1 MKKESFA
8 KRRILPLV
16 KAKAFTLF
24 CFLIVLVILFTVWAQ
39 IVGKNFFAASTIR
52 NIFQSLVVTSF
63 LTIGSGCLLIAGNV
77 DLSLSSIG
85 CFGGIVVAASAN
97 NGLPWF
103 VCIILGLLLCAVLG
117 LINGI
122 MVSKFR
128 FPAFI
133 ATLGMTSI
141 AKGATYIYSQF
152 SNKGVAANIN
162 FKSPVIEFLGKGKLF
177 GLPFGIY
184 VMVVFF
190 IIYGILISKTR
201 FGMRMVL
208 VGGNPVAAQLAGI
221 NANKILIILFV
232 NGAVL
237 SGVAGV
243 FNSAR
248 LAQGSLTALSTNQF
262 SGLTA
267 AILGGISFGGG
278 VGGMGGAFI
287 GLLILNTFQIGM
299 NVVGVNPFWVTVFS
313 GILLLVALA
322 VDFFQMQAK
331 AAAKKA

>member
-24 CFLIVLVILFTVWAQ
+24 CFLIVLVILFTVWAK
-39 IVGKNFFAASTIR
+39 IVDKNFFAASTIR

-77 DLSLSSIG
+77 DLSLSTIG
-85 CFGGIVVAASAN
+85 CFGGIVVAASAK

-152 SNKGVAANIN
+152 SNGGTAANIN
-162 FKSPVIEFLGKGKLF
+162 FKSPVIEYLGKGKLF
-177 GLPFGIY
+177 GLPVGIY
-184 VMVVFF
+184 IMIVFF
-190 IIYGILISKTR
+190 IVYGILISKTR

-237 SGVAGV
+237 SGVAGI

-248 LAQGSLTALSTNQF
+248 LAQGSLTALATNQF

>member
-24 CFLIVLVILFTVWAQ
+24 CFLIVLVILFTVWAK
-39 IVGKNFFAASTIR
+39 IVDKNFFAASTIR

-85 CFGGIVVAASAN
+85 CFGGIVVAASAK

-152 SNKGVAANIN
+152 SNGGTAANIN
-162 FKSPVIEFLGKGKLF
+162 FKNDVIEFLGKGKVF

-248 LAQGSLTALSTNQF
+248 LAQGSLTALATNQF

-322 VDFFQMQAK
+322 VDFFQMQVK